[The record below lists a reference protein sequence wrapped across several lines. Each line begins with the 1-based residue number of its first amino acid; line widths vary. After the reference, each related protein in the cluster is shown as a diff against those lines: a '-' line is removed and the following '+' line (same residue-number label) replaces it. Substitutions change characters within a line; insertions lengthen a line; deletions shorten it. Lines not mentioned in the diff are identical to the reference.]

1 MSRSP
6 FIPRQILE
14 PLIVKARAQRKTWKQ
29 IAKEAGHYHHV
40 YLAALYARWRG
51 SIDCAE
57 AIAREEQEN
66 VPFEAEGASE
76 PAEPPAAP
84 EATPGN
90 SPQAGTS
97 TKT

>member
-57 AIAREEQEN
+57 AIAREGKEN